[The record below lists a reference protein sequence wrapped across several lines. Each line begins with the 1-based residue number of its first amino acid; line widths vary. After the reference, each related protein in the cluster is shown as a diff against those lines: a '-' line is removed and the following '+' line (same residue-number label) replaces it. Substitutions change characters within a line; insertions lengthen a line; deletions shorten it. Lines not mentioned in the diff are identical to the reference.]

1 MTEEFDRVV
10 GRLANHVAHWTPPR
24 WAASSA
30 SRPGSRADAMFAL
43 VQQIANLAA
52 TAEGQPLRRV
62 PRLDNDLALADQL
75 RVVAGDLAATRDA
88 DAIRAATAMI
98 AALNASI

>member
-43 VQQIANLAA
+43 VQQIA
-52 TAEGQPLRRV
+52 
-62 PRLDNDLALADQL
+62 
-75 RVVAGDLAATRDA
+75 DLAATERVIEA
-88 DAIRAATAMI
+88 RRA
-98 AALNASI
+98 L